1 MKKSKTPARSGK
13 KPTIDDVASLSG
25 VARVTVS
32 RVLNGGANVREEVRE
47 KVRRAVEML
56 DYRVNA
62 QARALA
68 GGSSRLMTLVHPA
81 ADDSE
86 PNSYWESAL
95 ELGAL
100 RACTENGFHLLTRRI
115 TRRDKESRDWVV
127 ELIDNHR
134 CEGVILT
141 PPFSDDIALAE
152 FARARGAGV
161 VAIAPG
167 LDARN
172 VTRSVGIDDEKAGYE
187 IAKHLTRLGHTRF
200 AFIGGIEGH
209 FAAEQRWVGV
219 MRALREK
226 GLGEDSIRFARG
238 DFSFRSGVELAP
250 MLMKGRTPP
259 TAMICANDDMAVGAL
274 FATHKLGLIV
284 PDDLSITGFDDTPIS
299 ALIWPPLTT
308 VHQPI
313 KEMGRRAVEILI
325 ESLNAGAEDMKI
337 GYERLP
343 HEIVPRQT
351 TASKIRADDKK
362 RRAAE

>member
-1 MKKSKTPARSGK
+1 MAKTKSSARPGK
-13 KPTIDDVASLSG
+13 KPTIDDVAALSG

-56 DYRVNA
+56 GYRVNV

-68 GGSSRLMTLVHPA
+68 GGSSRLVTLVPPA

-86 PNSYWESAL
+86 PHSYWESAL

-100 RACTENGFHLLTRRI
+100 RACTENGFHLLTRRV
-115 TRRDKESRDWVV
+115 TRRERVNRDWAVD
-127 ELIDNHR
+127 LIDNHR

-152 FARARGAGV
+152 FARKRGAAV

-167 LDARN
+167 LDAR
-172 VTRSVGIDDEKAGYE
+172 TAIRSVGIDDEQAGYE
-187 IAKHLTRLGHTRF
+187 IAEHLTGLGHTRF

-219 MRALREK
+219 IRALRGT
-226 GLGEDSIRFARG
+226 GLSEDSIRFARG

-274 FATHKLGLIV
+274 FATHKLGLVV
-284 PDDLSITGFDDTPIS
+284 PGDLSITGFDDTPVS

-325 ESLNAGAEDMKI
+325 EGLNPGAENMNI

-343 HEIVPRQT
+343 HEIVSRQT
-351 TASKIRADDKK
+351 TAPWLSAGGKIRTS
-362 RRAAE
+362 AE